1 VSKTDLSAEPKGDA
15 NQPSERLAAG
25 LAFLTLAC
33 AGIFG
38 WWLLL
43 RPTLEVDPDALLALP
58 MELGTWESRE
68 VPIDSAV
75 ESMLEAD
82 FHLQRVFQNRT
93 GEMAWFYL
101 GYYGTSRGG
110 RPEHVPRV
118 CYKANGWEV
127 VERRVLD
134 VDLERDLRVNEYLVE
149 RQGERRLV
157 HFWYRSH
164 RRTGIVAGLG
174 LSIDHLIGRV
184 TSARADGA
192 LVRLSTPIREDGLL
206 VSRAILVRLATEIDP
221 ELDGRWPAETPI
233 TRG

>member
-1 VSKTDLSAEPKGDA
+1 MSRTDHSESSQGA
-15 NQPSERLAAG
+15 ERLAAG
-25 LAFLTLAC
+25 IAFLSLAC

-43 RPTLEVDPDALLALP
+43 RPTLEVDPANLMALP
-58 MELGTWESRE
+58 MNLGTWESRE
-68 VPIDSAV
+68 IPVASAV

-82 FHLQRVFQNRT
+82 FHLQRVFLNPS

-118 CYKANGWEV
+118 CYKANGWTI
-127 VERRVLD
+127 VETRVLE
-134 VDLERDLRVNEYLVE
+134 VDAARDLSVNEYLVE
-149 RQGERRLV
+149 REGEQRLV
-157 HFWYRSH
+157 HFWDRSH

-174 LSIDHLIGRV
+174 LSIDHLIGRF

-192 LVRLSTPIREDGLL
+192 LVRLSTPIREDDLL
-206 VSRAILVRLATEIDP
+206 VSRAILARLAVEIDP
-221 ELDGRWPAETPI
+221 RLDGRWPAETPI
-233 TRG
+233 AKG